1 MGAIPSISVRGV
13 GAGVAAGSGSD
24 EEDGTE
30 SDRLMVH
37 PIKNA
42 AIKAHIGRTECIPII
57 KLQRMV

>member
-1 MGAIPSISVRGV
+1 MGVIPYISVRGV

-42 AIKAHIGRTECIPII
+42 AIKAHIGRMH
-57 KLQRMV
+57 QRRFKRQ

>member
-1 MGAIPSISVRGV
+1 MGMGAIPSISVRGV

-37 PIKNA
+37 PIK
-42 AIKAHIGRTECIPII
+42 KCG
-57 KLQRMV
+57 K